1 MGHGSPSSPV
11 CGTTLAAK
19 VPSGLAPNLRRRVI
33 QRPVSGSGGGTI
45 FGCPVRLLPPP
56 VPMTIRLQS
65 LALVLVCLL
74 LAGGG
79 PAYAQSDVTG
89 PVPASDV
96 SGTLARS
103 DRVVFQADEA
113 RIRMA
118 DLAAALTRALRAGAL
133 PTGGTGSESSVAVPA
148 GVADL
153 LLASSGREGRAAAQQ
168 LTDVLTAQGVP
179 SAQAIALARTTTG
192 LLATEQVDPEQF
204 LATLHAFNAVV
215 DVAPAPVLARPP
227 QAFVVVRTVLMALL
241 PGSIS

>member
-1 MGHGSPSSPV
+1 
-11 CGTTLAAK
+11 
-19 VPSGLAPNLRRRVI
+19 
-33 QRPVSGSGGGTI
+33 
-45 FGCPVRLLPPP
+45 
-56 VPMTIRLQS
+56 MTIRLSS
-65 LALVLVCLL
+65 LALVLVLFL
-74 LAGGG
+74 ITGGG

-96 SGTLARS
+96 SGTLLRS
-103 DRVVFQADEA
+103 DLVVFQSDEA

-118 DLAAALTRALRAGAL
+118 DLAAALTQALRAGAL
-133 PTGGTGSESSVAVPA
+133 SAGGPGTESLVAVPA

-153 LLASSGREGRAAAQQ
+153 LLASSGHEGRAAAQQ
-168 LTDVLTAQGVP
+168 LTDDLTAQGVP
-179 SAQAIALARTTTG
+179 TAQAMALARATTG

-215 DVAPAPVLARPP
+215 DVAPAPVLIRPP